1 MLFKDI
7 LRFYLV
13 FVTQELI
20 AFENDTLKL
29 GGTGTE
35 CLVQQ
40 QNDTASAD
48 LSTLVSTL
56 CSLRTEVTFPY

>member
-29 GGTGTE
+29 GGYG
-35 CLVQQ
+35 
-40 QNDTASAD
+40 DRMSRPTA
-48 LSTLVSTL
+48 
-56 CSLRTEVTFPY
+56 E